1 MCFHYAAFSSQVAAY
16 GLFDKMKYIV
26 LDLLLHYI
34 IYYLLLLYYIIHCYI
49 YLLGVVVHT
58 WDFNTEEAE
67 VRRMAMRLRPALDA
81 Q

>member
-1 MCFHYAAFSSQVAAY
+1 
-16 GLFDKMKYIV
+16 MKYIV

-49 YLLGVVVHT
+49 YVLGVVVHT